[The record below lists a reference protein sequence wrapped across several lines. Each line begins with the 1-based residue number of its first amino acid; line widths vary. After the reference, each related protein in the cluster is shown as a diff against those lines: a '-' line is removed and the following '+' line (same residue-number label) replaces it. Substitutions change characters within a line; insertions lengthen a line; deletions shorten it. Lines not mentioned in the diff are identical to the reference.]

1 MVYRS
6 GPAADKE
13 HETLKIPVWARAIRG
28 LKGTDRDPAA
38 NPIFSAYEERLPSQQ
53 NAIDAVAGWNSQFP
67 AALGLT
73 AGRVPLFED
82 GRIHWAIGQFGPIE
96 GKHVLELGPLE
107 GGHTSMLEAA
117 GANVLAIEANKTA
130 FLRCLVTKEIRS
142 LRQSRF
148 MLGDCIKWLETTEDT
163 YDLVVASG
171 VLYHMRDPLRLL
183 RAIAKKTTCLYLWTM
198 CFTDETLKPTKIEML
213 DDLRVRLYLQ
223 TYANVQTNKD
233 FCGGMEERHYWLH
246 RDDILAALKT
256 LGFSSL
262 IVGQDEPDHPYGPA
276 FSVFARKDNPEEIG

>member
-1 MVYRS
+1 
-6 GPAADKE
+6 
-13 HETLKIPVWARAIRG
+13 
-28 LKGTDRDPAA
+28 
-38 NPIFSAYEERLPSQQ
+38 
-53 NAIDAVAGWNSQFP
+53 
-67 AALGLT
+67 
-73 AGRVPLFED
+73 
-82 GRIHWAIGQFGPIE
+82 
-96 GKHVLELGPLE
+96 
-107 GGHTSMLEAA
+107 
-117 GANVLAIEANKTA
+117 
-130 FLRCLVTKEIRS
+130 
-142 LRQSRF
+142 
-148 MLGDCIKWLETTEDT
+148 
-163 YDLVVASG
+163 
-171 VLYHMRDPLRLL
+171 
-183 RAIAKKTTCLYLWTM
+183 M